1 MPFLPYS
8 LTLLLSSFSSFP
20 SYNMHM
26 THACLFVWTG
36 PSVRKAFLRT
46 LSARTHHR
54 VFTAT
59 FDLAEKRGVVK
70 VRLIPVN
77 DLKSKQTVSVTC
89 AVLRGALPDYAR
101 LLAHSSMFPLSFLS
115 STTFTP

>member
-1 MPFLPYS
+1 MCLPFPFSYFFAFLFPFFPFLY
-8 LTLLLSSFSSFP
+8 
-20 SYNMHM
+20 MHT

-36 PSVRKAFLRT
+36 PSVRKAFIRT

-77 DLKSKQTVSVTC
+77 DLRSKQTVGVTC
-89 AVLRGALPDYAR
+89 AILRGALPDYAR
-101 LLAHSSMFPLSFLS
+101 LLAHSSMFPPSFLS